1 MNHNHWLKCP
11 NVRFKTALWNF
22 IGPMFDVSENKTKT
36 TPLRNIS
43 GRLLVANILL
53 RGYSEIF
60 WKIPKKT
67 SVRKSCFNNIEDS
80 RRETL
85 VKYNLT
91 KDVFL
96 QTISHKKFLLKSFGR
111 LTFGWNLLFYK
122 KESTKSSQQFDA
134 KRMRN
139 ELVISNSTQPRTGW
153 KVLWLL
159 QRHWFLLMKSF

>member
-96 QTISHKKFLLKSFGR
+96 QTISHKKFLLKNFAR
-111 LTFGWNLLFYK
+111 LHLDETYYSIKKDLQNPPNNLMLNACEMNSLSITPLSQEPVGKFYDCSK
-122 KESTKSSQQFDA
+122 DIDFC
-134 KRMRN
+134 
-139 ELVISNSTQPRTGW
+139 
-153 KVLWLL
+153 
-159 QRHWFLLMKSF
+159 